1 MVEKN
6 SRMTTVQQ
14 PQGLYQNRR
23 TERSGRESS
32 EKKRRLDKLSDISE
46 LLEKNYQWTLTNLMD
61 KTEPY

>member
-14 PQGLYQNRR
+14 PQRLYQNRR

-32 EKKRRLDKLSDISE
+32 EKKRRLDKLSDTFE
-46 LLEKNYQWTLTNLMD
+46 LLEEKLSMD
-61 KTEPY
+61 INKPDG